1 MKIRLEYTSGI
12 PSREVDTGDRTV
24 EQYLFAEFGTR
35 LNFENLGGRVIIG
48 EAEPAPQEA
57 PAVEEAAPVPKPK
70 KRKAAQVEA

>member
-24 EQYLFAEFGTR
+24 EQYLFAEFGTHMA
-35 LNFENLGGRVIIG
+35 FENLGGKVV
-48 EAEPAPQEA
+48 ELEEA
-57 PAVEEAAPVPKPK
+57 PAAEESPAPK